1 MNNPYNDHHDIED
14 MFNFKQSFTH
24 TIKSFK
30 MNILLA
36 SVKCLPKLINGK
48 VAVINKDGT
57 YTLYKP
63 SRYTTISDDYN
74 PMNYS
79 ILVHPKYKKCIVESN
94 RKEQEH
100 YLVNKQVKELKQKS
114 CHYRIGDKIHIH
126 SRQGIYEIVGIDGD
140 YIKITCRMWQYD
152 ANPIHIIHANDFKCL
167 AGGLHNFSH
176 C

>member
-1 MNNPYNDHHDIED
+1 
-14 MFNFKQSFTH
+14 
-24 TIKSFK
+24 

-36 SVKCLPKLINGK
+36 SVKCLPKLIYGK
-48 VAVINKDGT
+48 VAVVNEDGT
-57 YTLYKP
+57 YNLYNP
-63 SRYTTISDDYN
+63 SKNTKMEDDYN

-94 RKEQEH
+94 RNEQQH
-100 YLVNKQVKELKQKS
+100 YLVNKQIKELRQKS

>member
-1 MNNPYNDHHDIED
+1 
-14 MFNFKQSFTH
+14 
-24 TIKSFK
+24 

-36 SVKCLPKLINGK
+36 SVNALPKLINGK
-48 VAVINKDGT
+48 VAVINEDNT
-57 YTLYKP
+57 YTLYNP

-74 PMNYS
+74 PMRYS
-79 ILVHPKYKKCIVESN
+79 ILVHPKYCKCIVQSII
-94 RKEQEH
+94 KDQEH
-100 YLVNKQVKELKQKS
+100 YLVNKQVKEIKQKS
-114 CHYRIGDKIHIH
+114 YHYRIGDKIHIH
-126 SRQGIYEIVGIDGD
+126 SRQGIYELVGIDGD

>member
-1 MNNPYNDHHDIED
+1 
-14 MFNFKQSFTH
+14 
-24 TIKSFK
+24 

-36 SVKCLPKLINGK
+36 SMICLPKLVNGK
-48 VAVINKDGT
+48 VAVINDNDT

-63 SRYTTISDDYN
+63 SIYTKIEDNYD
-74 PMNYS
+74 PLKYS
-79 ILVHPKYKKCIVESN
+79 ILIHKKYSKCIIYSTPYDQES
-94 RKEQEH
+94 
-100 YLVNKQVKELKQKS
+100 YLVNKQIKELKQNKFAPS
-114 CHYRIGDKIHIH
+114 YRIGDKIHIH
-126 SRQGIYEIVGIDGD
+126 SRQGIYELVGIDGD

>member
-1 MNNPYNDHHDIED
+1 
-14 MFNFKQSFTH
+14 
-24 TIKSFK
+24 

-48 VAVINKDGT
+48 VAVINENGT
-57 YTLYKP
+57 YALYKP
-63 SRYTTISDDYN
+63 SRYTTILDDYN
-74 PMNYS
+74 PMHYS
-79 ILVHPKYKKCIVESN
+79 ILVHPKYNKCIVHSTTHDQES
-94 RKEQEH
+94 
-100 YLVNKQVKELKQKS
+100 YLVSKQIKEIQQKS
-114 CHYRIGDKIHIH
+114 LSYRIGDKIHIY